1 MNLWNA
7 VKIVFL
13 NATDILFE
21 WSLING
27 PFLKIARNSEEYI
40 KAYSVSCQKY
50 EMERFPKLVNGF

>member
-1 MNLWNA
+1 MYLWNA

-21 WSLING
+21 WSLIKNG
-27 PFLKIARNSEEYI
+27 FLKIARNSEKYI

-50 EMERFPKLVNGF
+50 EMERFSKSVNGF